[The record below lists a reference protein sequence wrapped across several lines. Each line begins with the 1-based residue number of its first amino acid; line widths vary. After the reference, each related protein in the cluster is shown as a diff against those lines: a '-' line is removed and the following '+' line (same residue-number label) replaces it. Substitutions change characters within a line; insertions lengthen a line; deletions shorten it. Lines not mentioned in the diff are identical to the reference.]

1 MQNFILDASG
11 APQNAPVM
19 EKLGRFNAKLQEE
32 TRKDLVNTFVHLV
45 NKHLVTQDGGGNR
58 TEDFDAVHGQ
68 FNRDLVAGQM
78 TVNLPG
84 GGTLTT
90 KNYAAARD
98 QLVQFITGD
107 ANATYNTATA
117 NVKKQTG
124 LLMSV
129 VTQCGPSMVKNGVT
143 VTMANAGHEYTLSGG
158 RMHVQNAHK
167 KPMTWTLGK
176 TEDGSIKATVTLTDP
191 VGFFFTA
198 QGPMQLDDTTSYEE
212 ITLDITIP
220 ADNLAS
226 LADQDWAAFDPAP
239 YNAAGKDPDAQLAA
253 IPQQFRLTPTVT
265 ATYHLHLDAPPAA

>member
-1 MQNFILDASG
+1 
-11 APQNAPVM
+11 
-19 EKLGRFNAKLQEE
+19 
-32 TRKDLVNTFVHLV
+32 
-45 NKHLVTQDGGGNR
+45 
-58 TEDFDAVHGQ
+58 
-68 FNRDLVAGQM
+68 M

-84 GGTLTT
+84 GGKVSTT
-90 KNYAAARD
+90 NYETARD

-107 ANATYNTATA
+107 ANATYKTASA

-124 LLMSV
+124 LLMSI
-129 VTQCGPSMVKNGVT
+129 VTQCGPTMVKNGFIST
-143 VTMANAGHEYTLSGG
+143 LQKAGHEYTLTGG
-158 RMHVQNAHK
+158 NMFASNAHK

-198 QGPMQLDDTTSYEE
+198 QGPMQLDATTSYEE

-239 YNAAGKDPDAQLAA
+239 YRSDRQRLLQPSLRRPGRLANPSTLQLFNLSTFQQGRQVPQPDPEGSEQRDPHRFPQRHHRHVRRHSSPGSAG
-253 IPQQFRLTPTVT
+253 T
-265 ATYHLHLDAPPAA
+265 APAL